1 MSRESRVSDEEQ
13 VRGLVAEAI
22 AELNQQLPPGQRLG
36 QEGESPLYGEGGLLD
51 SLGLVNLI
59 VGVEEKV
66 TAAFGHTPNLADETL
81 LAGPDSPFRTVDA
94 LVAHVTAA
102 LQAGR

>member
-1 MSRESRVSDEEQ
+1 MSDEER

-22 AELNQQLPPGQRLG
+22 AELNQQLPPRQRLDVV
-36 QEGESPLYGEGGLLD
+36 GEAPLYGDGGPLD

-81 LAGPDSPFRTVDA
+81 LAGPDNPFRDVSA
-94 LVAHVTAA
+94 LVAHVAAA

>member
-1 MSRESRVSDEEQ
+1 MSDEER

-22 AELNQQLPPGQRLG
+22 AELNQQLPPRQRLDVV
-36 QEGESPLYGEGGLLD
+36 GEAPLYGDGGPLD

-81 LAGPDSPFRTVDA
+81 LAGPDPFRTVNA